1 MTSDFQNLLEELYN
15 LQRLG
20 IKTGLE
26 HTRELLKAVGN
37 PHHKLKFV
45 HVAGTNGKG
54 STCALLYNILKQA
67 GKKVGLYTSPHL
79 LNFNERIRVNGHT
92 ISNEEIV
99 DFMRNNYNHIINI
112 QTTFFETTTV
122 MALDHFSKHNVDIAI
137 IETGLGGRLDSTN
150 VIMPEVSVIT
160 SISMDHLDI
169 LGESIT
175 KIAEEKAG
183 IIKDFIPLI
192 LAGQGKYVNSIILE
206 KARIKN
212 SPVTIVH
219 PKNATL
225 IKVDSGGTSFSYDG
239 NKFRVSLSGEHQ
251 VLNCMMAIEAAKK
264 VCNNL
269 NYNKINKAC
278 CCTKWPGRMERL
290 TNHSI
295 YYDVA
300 HNASGISVILDTVKT
315 IHPEKSIIGLFC
327 LKGDKEI
334 DRIVK
339 AINGHFSQL
348 LITSDERGLLLPVDR
363 LSSLL
368 SNCQLKYTLV
378 SSVADGII
386 ILREKEK
393 KGSAGLIFGS
403 HYIANE
409 IYRAFEISFERG
421 DI

>member
-1 MTSDFQNLLEELYN
+1 
-15 LQRLG
+15 
-20 IKTGLE
+20 
-26 HTRELLKAVGN
+26 
-37 PHHKLKFV
+37 
-45 HVAGTNGKG
+45 
-54 STCALLYNILKQA
+54 
-67 GKKVGLYTSPHL
+67 
-79 LNFNERIRVNGHT
+79 
-92 ISNEEIV
+92 
-99 DFMRNNYNHIINI
+99 
-112 QTTFFETTTV
+112 
-122 MALDHFSKHNVDIAI
+122 
-137 IETGLGGRLDSTN
+137 
-150 VIMPEVSVIT
+150 
-160 SISMDHLDI
+160 MDHLDV

-239 NKFRVSLSGEHQ
+239 NKFRVPLSGEHQ

-300 HNASGISVILDTVKT
+300 HNLSL
-315 IHPEKSIIGLFC
+315 IHI
-327 LKGDKEI
+327 
-334 DRIVK
+334 
-339 AINGHFSQL
+339 
-348 LITSDERGLLLPVDR
+348 
-363 LSSLL
+363 
-368 SNCQLKYTLV
+368 
-378 SSVADGII
+378 
-386 ILREKEK
+386 
-393 KGSAGLIFGS
+393 
-403 HYIANE
+403 
-409 IYRAFEISFERG
+409 
-421 DI
+421 